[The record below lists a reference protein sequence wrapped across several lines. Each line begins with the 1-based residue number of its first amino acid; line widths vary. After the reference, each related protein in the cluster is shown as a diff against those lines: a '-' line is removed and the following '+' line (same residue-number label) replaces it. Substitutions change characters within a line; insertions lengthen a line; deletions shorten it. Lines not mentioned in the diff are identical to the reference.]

1 MIGLFKISGTNSK
14 LQALRMSEVN
24 NNMFLGNYNVNSVLF
39 KDGITTISAESEY
52 EPNTIMLSN
61 LSTRYNVDIEYSVS
75 DHANNIKYS
84 GIVIYQNGKSEII
97 ESRKEILR

>member
-1 MIGLFKISGTNSK
+1 MIGLFKINGTNSK
-14 LQALRMSEVN
+14 LQALRMSEIN
-24 NNMFLGNYNVNSVLF
+24 NNKFLGNYEVKSVLF
-39 KDGITTISAESEY
+39 KDSVTTISAESEY
-52 EPNTIMLSN
+52 EPNTVMLSN
-61 LSTRYNVDIEYSVS
+61 ISTKYNVDIEYSIS